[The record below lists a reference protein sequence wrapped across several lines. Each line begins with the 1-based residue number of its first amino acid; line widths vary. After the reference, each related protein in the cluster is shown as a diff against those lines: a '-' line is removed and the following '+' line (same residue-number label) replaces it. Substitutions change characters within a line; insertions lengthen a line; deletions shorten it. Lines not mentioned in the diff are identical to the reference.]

1 MLFEWL
7 ESVQS
12 TDPVSWPVLAIRL
25 VAAAIMGGVIT
36 VFYLWKRRWV
46 AEPAT
51 FPLTLVLLC
60 VLIAMVT
67 QVVGDHVAR
76 AFSLVGALSIVRFRT
91 VVEDTQDIAFV
102 IFSVVVGMAIGSGD
116 MIVAGLGSLVAIVV
130 ILSSEV
136 WGKSLQE
143 SSSRKGTLSI
153 RTSHSQQATAAEC
166 VLALHTHSLQ
176 LIGAESVRG
185 GTAFEWEYQVGW
197 KSDADPKGLI
207 DALTRI
213 EGVQSIAWKRNLGK

>member
-1 MLFEWL
+1 MLSDWFETT
-7 ESVQS
+7 SPFDS
-12 TDPVSWPVLAIRL
+12 VSWVLLAIRL
-25 VAAAIMGGVIT
+25 VAAALMGGVIT
-36 VFYLWKRRWV
+36 VVYLWKRKWI
-46 AEPAT
+46 AESPT

-116 MIVAGLGSLVAIVV
+116 AIVACLGSLVAIAV
-130 ILSSEV
+130 ILSSEIWSKPLV
-136 WGKSLQE
+136 EAASLQ
-143 SSSRKGTLSI
+143 GTLSI
-153 RTSHSQQATAAEC
+153 RTGQSHQAALAEQAIAPYAAT
-166 VLALHTHSLQ
+166 LT

-185 GTAFEWEYQVGW
+185 GSAFDWEYRIRWNAVE
-197 KSDADPKGLI
+197 DPKRLI
-207 DALTRI
+207 DSLTRI
-213 EGVQSIAWKRNLGK
+213 EGVQSITWKHTNGK